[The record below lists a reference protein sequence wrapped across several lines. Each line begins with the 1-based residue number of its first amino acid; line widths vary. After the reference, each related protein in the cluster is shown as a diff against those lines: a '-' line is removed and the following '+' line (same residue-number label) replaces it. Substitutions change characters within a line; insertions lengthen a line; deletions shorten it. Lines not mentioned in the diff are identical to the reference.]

1 MPIRA
6 KLVHSVTLIAQ
17 PRNKHPMLKT
27 SALKLGDYEIKN
39 RGTFGLLW
47 FTDFGEKF
55 WEACTTVDESAKI
68 RLRESGFDEMNWS
81 ISFRFAGFKARL
93 SAIKYKGFFGSP
105 KNSLIELKI
114 GTENPN
120 DLRMFLQA
128 LCTKFDNPPW
138 ILNNWKKVEST
149 IGMSKDDIIKSWSEA
164 MGREITEEETKIK
177 GWGSSLFASKPK
189 PAVNDDEEED
199 IEIFE
204 DQDGIEI
211 KMKIHGALEVEG
223 NEYAIMSYVDN
234 ISSEYEI
241 MMINRGSDNKI
252 SYSNVEDDELYGQLS
267 EAAAQHLEAN
277 SAI

>member
-27 SALKLGDYEIKN
+27 SALKLGNYEIKN

-55 WEACTTVDESAKI
+55 WEACTTVDDGAKI

-138 ILNNWKKVEST
+138 ILNNWKKVEAT
-149 IGMSKDDIIKSWSEA
+149 IGMSKEDIIKSWSES
-164 MGREITEEETKIK
+164 MGREITEEETKLK
-177 GWGSSLFASKPK
+177 GWGSSLFGSKSK
-189 PAVNDDEEED
+189 TEAIVENDD

-211 KMKIHGALEVEG
+211 KMKIHGALEVDG
-223 NEYAIMSYVDN
+223 KEYAIMSYVDN
-234 ISSEYEI
+234 ITSEFDI
-241 MMINRGSDNKI
+241 MMINRGRDNKV
-252 SYSNVEDDELYGQLS
+252 SYSNVEDDELYEQLS

>member
-27 SALKLGDYEIKN
+27 GALKLGDYEIKN

-55 WEACTTVDESAKI
+55 WEACTTVDDNAKLK
-68 RLRESGFDEMNWS
+68 LRESGFDEMNWS

-114 GTENPN
+114 GNENPN

-128 LCTKFDNPPW
+128 LSTKFDNPPW
-138 ILNNWKKVEST
+138 ILNNWKKAEAT
-149 IGMSKDDIIKSWSEA
+149 IGMGKEEIIRTWSEA
-164 MGREITEEETKIK
+164 MGREITEEETAIK
-177 GWGSSLFASKPK
+177 GWGSSLFGSKSK
-189 PAVNDDEEED
+189 TESVVEDDD

-204 DQDGIEI
+204 DQDGVEI
-211 KMKIHGALEVEG
+211 KMKIHGALEVDG
-223 NEYAIMSYVDN
+223 KEYAIMSYIDN
-234 ISSEYEI
+234 ITSEFEI
-241 MMINRGSDNKI
+241 MMINRGRGNKV
-252 SYSNVEDDELYGQLS
+252 SYSNVEDDELYEQLS

>member
-47 FTDFGEKF
+47 FTDFGGKF

-93 SAIKYKGFFGSP
+93 SAIKYKGFFGNP

-114 GTENPN
+114 GTGNPN

-128 LCTKFDNPPW
+128 LCSKVETPPW
-138 ILNNWKKVEST
+138 ILNNWKKTETT
-149 IGMSKDDIIKSWSEA
+149 IGMSKDDIIKSWSDA
-164 MGREITEEETKIK
+164 MGREITEEETKLK
-177 GWGSSLFASKPK
+177 GWGSSLFASKPSTEVK
-189 PAVNDDEEED
+189 IEEDD

-204 DQDGIEI
+204 DQDGVEI

-234 ISSEYEI
+234 ISSEFEI
-241 MMINRGSDNKI
+241 MMINRGRGNKV
-252 SYSNVEDDELYGQLS
+252 SYSNVENDELYEQLS
-267 EAAAQHLEAN
+267 EAATQHLEAN

>member
-1 MPIRA
+1 M
-6 KLVHSVTLIAQ
+6 HSVTLIAQ

-27 SALKLGDYEIKN
+27 GPLKLGDYEIKN

-55 WEACTTVDESAKI
+55 WEACTTVDDGAKI

-81 ISFRFAGFKARL
+81 LSFRFAGFKARL
-93 SAIKYKGFFGSP
+93 STTKYKGFFGIP

-138 ILNNWKKVEST
+138 ILNNWKKAEAT
-149 IGMSKDDIIKSWSEA
+149 IGISKDEIIRTWSEA

-177 GWGSSLFASKPK
+177 GWGSSLFTSKPRSK
-189 PAVNDDEEED
+189 VDIEEED

-204 DQDGIEI
+204 DQDGVEI

-234 ISSEYEI
+234 ISSEFEI
-241 MMINRGSDNKI
+241 MMINRGNDNKI
-252 SYSNVEDDELYGQLS
+252 SYSNVENDELYEQLS
-267 EAAAQHLEAN
+267 EAAVQHLEAN

>member
-55 WEACTTVDESAKI
+55 WEACTTVDEGAKI

-128 LCTKFDNPPW
+128 LCSKFETPPW
-138 ILNNWKKVEST
+138 ILNNWKKTETT
-149 IGMSKDDIIKSWSEA
+149 IEMSKDDIIKSWSDA
-164 MGREITEEETKIK
+164 MGREITEEETKLK
-177 GWGSSLFASKPK
+177 GWGSSLFASKPSTE
-189 PAVNDDEEED
+189 VQIEEDD

-204 DQDGIEI
+204 DQDGVEI

-234 ISSEYEI
+234 ISSEFEI
-241 MMINRGSDNKI
+241 MMINRGRGNKI
-252 SYSNVEDDELYGQLS
+252 SYSNVENDELYEQLS
-267 EAAAQHLEAN
+267 EAAAHHLEAN

>member
-55 WEACTTVDESAKI
+55 WEACTTVDEGAKI

-128 LCTKFDNPPW
+128 LCSKFETPPW
-138 ILNNWKKVEST
+138 ILNNWKKTETT
-149 IGMSKDDIIKSWSEA
+149 IEMSKDDIIKSWSDA
-164 MGREITEEETKIK
+164 MGREITEEETKLK
-177 GWGSSLFASKPK
+177 GWGSSLFASKPSTEVK
-189 PAVNDDEEED
+189 IEEDD

-204 DQDGIEI
+204 DQDGVEI

-234 ISSEYEI
+234 ISSEFEI
-241 MMINRGSDNKI
+241 MMINRGRGNKV
-252 SYSNVEDDELYGQLS
+252 SYSNVENDELYEQLS
-267 EAAAQHLEAN
+267 EAAAHHLEAN

>member
-55 WEACTTVDESAKI
+55 WEACTTVDENAKV

-114 GTENPN
+114 GTGNPN

-128 LCTKFDNPPW
+128 LCSKFETPPW
-138 ILNNWKKVEST
+138 ILNNWKKTETT
-149 IGMSKDDIIKSWSEA
+149 IGMSKDDIIKSWSDA
-164 MGREITEEETKIK
+164 MGREITEEETKLK
-177 GWGSSLFASKPK
+177 GWVSSLFASKPSTE
-189 PAVNDDEEED
+189 VEIEEDD

-204 DQDGIEI
+204 DQDGVEI

-223 NEYAIMSYVDN
+223 KEYAIMSYVDN
-234 ISSEYEI
+234 ISSEFEI
-241 MMINRGSDNKI
+241 MMINRGRGNKV
-252 SYSNVEDDELYGQLS
+252 SYSNVENDELYEQLS
-267 EAAAQHLEAN
+267 EAATQHLEAN

>member
-27 SALKLGDYEIKN
+27 GALKLGDYEIKN

-55 WEACTTVDESAKI
+55 WEACTTVDDNAKL

-114 GTENPN
+114 GNENPN

-128 LCTKFDNPPW
+128 LSTKFDNPPW
-138 ILNNWKKVEST
+138 ILNNWKKAEAT
-149 IGMSKDDIIKSWSEA
+149 IGMGKEEIIRTWSEA
-164 MGREITEEETKIK
+164 MGREITEEETAIK
-177 GWGSSLFASKPK
+177 GWGSSLFGSKSK
-189 PAVNDDEEED
+189 TESVVEDDD

-204 DQDGIEI
+204 DQDGVEI
-211 KMKIHGALEVEG
+211 KMKIHGALEVDG
-223 NEYAIMSYVDN
+223 KEYAIMSYIDN
-234 ISSEYEI
+234 ITSEFEI
-241 MMINRGSDNKI
+241 MMINRGRGNKV
-252 SYSNVEDDELYGQLS
+252 SYSNVEDDELYEQLS

>member
-1 MPIRA
+1 
-6 KLVHSVTLIAQ
+6 
-17 PRNKHPMLKT
+17 MLKT

-55 WEACTTVDESAKI
+55 WEACTTVDEGAKV

-128 LCTKFDNPPW
+128 LCSKFETPPW
-138 ILNNWKKVEST
+138 ILNNWKKTETTV
-149 IGMSKDDIIKSWSEA
+149 GMSKDDIIKSWSDA
-164 MGREITEEETKIK
+164 MGREITEEETKLK
-177 GWGSSLFASKPK
+177 GWGSSLFASKPSTEVK
-189 PAVNDDEEED
+189 IEEDD

-204 DQDGIEI
+204 DQDGVEI

-234 ISSEYEI
+234 ISSEFEI
-241 MMINRGSDNKI
+241 MMINRGRENKI
-252 SYSNVEDDELYGQLS
+252 SYSNVENDELYEQLS

>member
-27 SALKLGDYEIKN
+27 GALKLGDYEIKN

-55 WEACTTVDESAKI
+55 WEACTTVDDNAKL

-93 SAIKYKGFFGSP
+93 STIKYKGFFGSP

-114 GTENPN
+114 GNENPN

-128 LCTKFDNPPW
+128 LSTKFDNPPW
-138 ILNNWKKVEST
+138 ILNNWKKAEAT
-149 IGMSKDDIIKSWSEA
+149 IGMGKEEIIRTWSEA
-164 MGREITEEETKIK
+164 MGREITEEETAIK
-177 GWGSSLFASKPK
+177 GWGSSLFGSKSK
-189 PAVNDDEEED
+189 TESVVEDDD

-204 DQDGIEI
+204 DQDGVEI
-211 KMKIHGALEVEG
+211 KMKIHGALEVDG
-223 NEYAIMSYVDN
+223 KEYAIMSYVDN
-234 ISSEYEI
+234 ITSEFEI
-241 MMINRGSDNKI
+241 MMINRGRGNKV
-252 SYSNVEDDELYGQLS
+252 SYSNVEDDELYEQLS

>member
-27 SALKLGDYEIKN
+27 GALKLGDYEIKN

-55 WEACTTVDESAKI
+55 WEACTTVDDNAKL

-105 KNSLIELKI
+105 KNSLMELKI
-114 GTENPN
+114 GNENPN

-128 LCTKFDNPPW
+128 LSTKFDNPPW
-138 ILNNWKKVEST
+138 ILNNWKKAEAT
-149 IGMSKDDIIKSWSEA
+149 MGMGKDEIIRNWSEA
-164 MGREITEEETKIK
+164 MGREITEEETVIK
-177 GWGSSLFASKPK
+177 GWGSSLFGSKPK
-189 PAVNDDEEED
+189 TKAVVEEDD

-211 KMKIHGALEVEG
+211 KMKIHGALEVDG
-223 NEYAIMSYVDN
+223 KEYAIMSYVDN
-234 ISSEYEI
+234 ITSEFEI
-241 MMINRGSDNKI
+241 MMINRGRGNKV
-252 SYSNVEDDELYGQLS
+252 SYSNVEDDELYEQLS

>member
-55 WEACTTVDESAKI
+55 WEACTTVDENAKV

-114 GTENPN
+114 GTGNPN

-128 LCTKFDNPPW
+128 LCSKFETPPW
-138 ILNNWKKVEST
+138 ILNNWKKTETT
-149 IGMSKDDIIKSWSEA
+149 IGMSKDDIIKSWSDA
-164 MGREITEEETKIK
+164 MGREITEEETKLK
-177 GWGSSLFASKPK
+177 GWVSSLFASKPSTE
-189 PAVNDDEEED
+189 VEIEEDD

-204 DQDGIEI
+204 DQDGVEI

-234 ISSEYEI
+234 ISSEFEI
-241 MMINRGSDNKI
+241 MMINRGRGNKV
-252 SYSNVEDDELYGQLS
+252 SYSNVENDELYEQLS
-267 EAAAQHLEAN
+267 EAATQHLEAN

>member
-27 SALKLGDYEIKN
+27 SALKLGNYEIKN

-55 WEACTTVDESAKI
+55 WEACTTVDDGAKI

-138 ILNNWKKVEST
+138 ILNNWKKVEAT
-149 IGMSKDDIIKSWSEA
+149 IGMSKEDIIKSWSES
-164 MGREITEEETKIK
+164 MGREITEEETKLK
-177 GWGSSLFASKPK
+177 GWGSSLFGSKSK
-189 PAVNDDEEED
+189 TEAIVENDD

-211 KMKIHGALEVEG
+211 KMKIHGALEVDG
-223 NEYAIMSYVDN
+223 KEYAIMSYVDN
-234 ISSEYEI
+234 ITSEFDI
-241 MMINRGSDNKI
+241 MMINRGRGNKV
-252 SYSNVEDDELYGQLS
+252 SYSNVEDDELYEQLS
-267 EAAAQHLEAN
+267 EAAAQHLETN
-277 SAI
+277 SAA

>member
-105 KNSLIELKI
+105 RNSLIELKI

-128 LCTKFDNPPW
+128 LYTKFDNPPW

-189 PAVNDDEEED
+189 PVVNEEDD

>member
-27 SALKLGDYEIKN
+27 GALKLGDYEIKN

-55 WEACTTVDESAKI
+55 WEACTTVDDNAKL

-105 KNSLIELKI
+105 KNSLMELKI
-114 GTENPN
+114 GNENPN

-128 LCTKFDNPPW
+128 LSTKFDNPPW
-138 ILNNWKKVEST
+138 ILNNWKKAEAT
-149 IGMSKDDIIKSWSEA
+149 IGMGKEEIIRTWSEA
-164 MGREITEEETKIK
+164 MGREITEEETAIK
-177 GWGSSLFASKPK
+177 GWGSSLFGSKSK
-189 PAVNDDEEED
+189 TEAVVEDDD

-204 DQDGIEI
+204 DQDGVEI
-211 KMKIHGALEVEG
+211 KMKIHGALEVDG
-223 NEYAIMSYVDN
+223 KEYAIMSYVDN
-234 ISSEYEI
+234 ITSEFEI
-241 MMINRGSDNKI
+241 MMINRGRGNKV
-252 SYSNVEDDELYGQLS
+252 SYSNVEDDELYEQLS

>member
-55 WEACTTVDESAKI
+55 WEACTTVDEGAKI

-128 LCTKFDNPPW
+128 LCSKFETPPW
-138 ILNNWKKVEST
+138 ILNNWKKTETT
-149 IGMSKDDIIKSWSEA
+149 IGMSKDDIIKSWSDA
-164 MGREITEEETKIK
+164 MGREITEEETKVK
-177 GWGSSLFASKPK
+177 GWGSSLFASKPSTEVK
-189 PAVNDDEEED
+189 IEEDD

-204 DQDGIEI
+204 DQDGVEI

-234 ISSEYEI
+234 ISSEFEI
-241 MMINRGSDNKI
+241 MRINRGRGDKV
-252 SYSNVEDDELYGQLS
+252 SYSNVENDELYEQLS

>member
-1 MPIRA
+1 MPIRVE
-6 KLVHSVTLIAQ
+6 LVHSVTLIAQ

-27 SALKLGDYEIKN
+27 GPLKLGDYEVKN

-55 WEACTTVDESAKI
+55 WEACTTVDDGAKI

-81 ISFRFAGFKARL
+81 LSFRFAGFKARL
-93 SAIKYKGFFGSP
+93 STTKYKGFFGIP

-138 ILNNWKKVEST
+138 ILNNWKKAEAT
-149 IGMSKDDIIKSWSEA
+149 IGISKDEIIRTWSEA

-177 GWGSSLFASKPK
+177 GWGSSLFTSKPRSK
-189 PAVNDDEEED
+189 VDIEEED

-204 DQDGIEI
+204 DQDGVEI
-211 KMKIHGALEVEG
+211 RMKIHGALEVEG

-234 ISSEYEI
+234 ISSEFEI
-241 MMINRGSDNKI
+241 MMINRGNDNKI
-252 SYSNVEDDELYGQLS
+252 SYSNVENDELYEQLS
-267 EAAAQHLEAN
+267 EAAVLHLEAN

>member
-1 MPIRA
+1 M
-6 KLVHSVTLIAQ
+6 HSVTLIAQ

-55 WEACTTVDESAKI
+55 WEACTTVDESAKV

-114 GTENPN
+114 GTGNPN

-128 LCTKFDNPPW
+128 LCSKFETPPW
-138 ILNNWKKVEST
+138 ILNNWKKTETT
-149 IGMSKDDIIKSWSEA
+149 IGMSKDDIIKSWSDA
-164 MGREITEEETKIK
+164 MGREITEEETKLK
-177 GWGSSLFASKPK
+177 GWGSSLFASKPSTEVK
-189 PAVNDDEEED
+189 IEEDD

-204 DQDGIEI
+204 DQDGVEI

-234 ISSEYEI
+234 ISSEFEI
-241 MMINRGSDNKI
+241 MMINRGRGNKV
-252 SYSNVEDDELYGQLS
+252 SYSNVENDELYEQLS
-267 EAAAQHLEAN
+267 EAATQHLEAN

>member
-55 WEACTTVDESAKI
+55 WEACTTVDEGAKI

-114 GTENPN
+114 GTKNPN

-128 LCTKFDNPPW
+128 LCSKFETPPW
-138 ILNNWKKVEST
+138 ILNNWKKTETT
-149 IGMSKDDIIKSWSEA
+149 IEMSKDDIIKSWSDA
-164 MGREITEEETKIK
+164 MGREITEEETKLK
-177 GWGSSLFASKPK
+177 GWGSSLFASKPSTEVK
-189 PAVNDDEEED
+189 IEEDD

-204 DQDGIEI
+204 DQDGVEI

-223 NEYAIMSYVDN
+223 KEYAIMSYVDN
-234 ISSEYEI
+234 ISSEFEI
-241 MMINRGSDNKI
+241 MMINRGRGNKV
-252 SYSNVEDDELYGQLS
+252 SYSNVENDELYEQLS
-267 EAAAQHLEAN
+267 EAAAHHLEAN

>member
-55 WEACTTVDESAKI
+55 WEACTTVDEGAKI

-114 GTENPN
+114 GTGNPN

-128 LCTKFDNPPW
+128 LCSKFETPPW
-138 ILNNWKKVEST
+138 ILNNWKKTETT
-149 IGMSKDDIIKSWSEA
+149 IGMSKDDIIKSWSDA
-164 MGREITEEETKIK
+164 MGREITEEETKVK
-177 GWGSSLFASKPK
+177 GWGSSLFASKPSTEVK
-189 PAVNDDEEED
+189 IEEDD

-204 DQDGIEI
+204 DQDGVEI

-234 ISSEYEI
+234 ISSEFEI
-241 MMINRGSDNKI
+241 MMINRGRGDKV
-252 SYSNVEDDELYGQLS
+252 SYSNVENDELYEQLS